1 MKRAKFLTIP
11 IFFTIEVVFLVFVIL
26 SSVSCVPSDNATIKE
41 QIETIKTYPFS
52 EPDPVPILT
61 RSSLWGR
68 GARLYPYFFFDKF
81 SKASVDKEWK
91 VIRMEN
97 PYISVSVLPE
107 VGGKVWGATEKSTG
121 NEFIYTNHVMKFR
134 EIALRGP
141 WTSGGI
147 EFNFGIVGHTPST
160 ATPVDYWV
168 RENPDGSVSCVVGA
182 MDLPSR
188 TRWSVT
194 INLPKDKAYFETQA
208 FWYNPSPFHQS
219 YYAWMNAAVKVTE
232 DLQYIF
238 PGLHQIGHNYNVPL
252 RSWPMDEEGRDLSWY
267 KNNAFGSYKSYFT
280 VGEYENF
287 FGGYWHDSQFGFGH
301 WALYDDVPGQKM
313 WIWGLSRQGMIWED
327 LLTDT
332 DGQYSEPQAGRYLNQ
347 SDHSLFLPFTAD
359 KWTEIWFP
367 YKDIGPMV
375 KASPLGVLNVE
386 QGKDSVKIGLFPL
399 QRIDKP
405 IVVTYGGEEI
415 HREHLALDPAE
426 IYEKKVPLDFDEDM
440 MLEIKV
446 ANKLFYSSDPKA
458 NDLERPIR
466 FHSYDQ
472 ETGEGRYLLAK
483 RYEQERNY
491 YSALESYLLCLEKEP
506 LHTRALCRVAELFCR
521 RGEYETAK
529 FYAHR
534 ALLNEMYDPEAN
546 YVSGIV
552 SRRLGNYTDA
562 KETLGWAA
570 RSIAYRSSA
579 YSQMAEIYF
588 LEKNY
593 ELSWDY
599 IQRALKYNA
608 YNINA
613 MLLQAAI
620 SRLNSRPY
628 AAQEVLQKVL
638 EIDPLNHLARYE
650 LYLASPSQGNLQNFR
665 LMIRNELPNETYIE
679 LALHYFHLGL
689 NQQAIQLLEFISDY
703 PTSCYWLAFLLKEE
717 DPEKSRAYLDK
728 SQELSPFLVFPYRE
742 ESIPVFKWASQVN
755 SQDWRAKYYL
765 ALILWSKGR
774 VQEARMFFDL
784 GGNQPDFAPF
794 YISRGH
800 YYKSVDLA
808 QSQIDFEK
816 AVKIDPKSWKS
827 WLTLIDFYGEQ
838 GMPEKAL
845 DTALEATRLFPNDD
859 YLQVALARAFIGSER
874 NAEAADILEELEIL
888 PSEGA
893 SDVHSLF
900 VRCHVNLGLE
910 NIQEQNYEQA
920 LQHLEK
926 AKTYPESLGSGQ
938 PYEPDQRMQ
947 DYLIAYSYDKM
958 GNREKAEEIKKAIYD
973 YTLEHLSVQGP
984 NQYFSGMALIDLG
997 ERTQGRELMRKNRLS
1012 EDFLKKIRS
1021 IIR

>member
-1 MKRAKFLTIP
+1 MD
-11 IFFTIEVVFLVFVIL
+11 
-26 SSVSCVPSDNATIKE
+26 CVPSDKAS
-41 QIETIKTYPFS
+41 IEERLETLKTYPFS

-81 SKASVDKEWK
+81 SKTSVDKEWK

-107 VGGKVWGATEKSTG
+107 VGGKVWGATEISTG

-134 EIALRGP
+134 EISLRGP

-160 ATPVDYWV
+160 ATPVDYLI
-168 RENPDGSVSCVVGA
+168 RENPDGSASCVVGA

-194 INLPKDKAYFETQA
+194 IHLPKDKAYFETQA

-219 YYAWMNAAVKVTE
+219 YYSWMNAAVKATE

-238 PGLHQIGHNYNVPL
+238 PGLHHIGHDYNVPL
-252 RSWPMDEEGRDLSWY
+252 RSWPVDEEGRDLSWY
-267 KNNAFGSYKSYFT
+267 RNNAFGSYKSYFT

-301 WALYDDVPGQKM
+301 WALYDDVPGQKI
-313 WIWGLSRQGMIWED
+313 WIWGLSQQGMIWED
-327 LLTDT
+327 LLTDA

-347 SDHSLFLPFTAD
+347 SDHSLFLPYTAD
-359 KWTEIWFP
+359 NWKEIWFP

-375 KASPLGVLNVE
+375 KASPLGVLNVKHA
-386 QGKDSVKIGLFPL
+386 QDSVKIGLFAL
-399 QRIDKP
+399 QRIDAP
-405 IVVTYGGEEI
+405 IVVNYGEEEI
-415 HREHLALDPAE
+415 FKETLALNPAE
-426 IYEKKVPLDFDEDM
+426 IYEKKVPLEIIENQT
-440 MLEIKV
+440 LEIKV
-446 ANKLFYSSDPKA
+446 AKRLFYSSDPKA

-466 FHSYDQ
+466 FHSYDT

-483 RYEQERNY
+483 RFEQERNY
-491 YSALESYLLCLEKEP
+491 YSALESYLLCLEREP
-506 LHTRALCRVAELFCR
+506 LHTRALCRVAELYCR

-546 YVSGIV
+546 YVSGII
-552 SRRLGNYTDA
+552 SRRLGNLTDA

-570 RSIAYRSSA
+570 RSLQYRSSA
-579 YSQMAEIYF
+579 YTQMAEIYF
-588 LEKNY
+588 LEKDY
-593 ELSWDY
+593 ELSWNY
-599 IQRALKYNA
+599 IQKALDYNA

-620 SRLNSRPY
+620 SRLNLRPY
-628 AAQEVLQKVL
+628 NAEEVLRKVL

-650 LYLASPSQGNLQNFR
+650 LYLASPSQSRLESFR
-665 LMIRNELPNETYIE
+665 KMIRNELPNETYIE
-679 LALHYFHLGL
+679 LALHYVNLEMI
-689 NQQAIQLLEFISDY
+689 QPAIQLFEFISDY
-703 PTSCYWLAFLLKEE
+703 PTSCYWMTYLLMDE
-717 DPEKSRAYLDK
+717 DPEKSRMYLDK
-728 SQELSPFLVFPYRE
+728 AQKLSPWLVFPYRE
-742 ESIPVFKWASQVN
+742 ESIPVFQWASRAN
-755 SQDWRAKYYL
+755 SQDWKAKYYL

-774 VQEARMFFDL
+774 VQEAREFFHAC
-784 GGNQPDFAPF
+784 GRQSDFAPF
-794 YISRGH
+794 YLARGH
-800 YYKSVDLA
+800 FYKNVDLQ
-808 QSQIDFEK
+808 QSQVDFEQ
-816 AVKIDPKSWKS
+816 AVKIDPKSWKT
-827 WLTLIDFYGEQ
+827 WHTLVDFCSEQ
-838 GMPEKAL
+838 AMPEKAL
-845 DTALEATRLFPNDD
+845 EAALESTRLFPKEDVLKVD
-859 YLQVALARAFIGSER
+859 LARAYIGNGR
-874 NAEAADILEELEIL
+874 NAEAADILEELKIL

-900 VRCHVNLGLE
+900 IRCHVNLGLE
-910 NIQEQNYEQA
+910 NIQERNYERA

-926 AKTYPESLGSGQ
+926 AKTYPENLGSGR

-947 DYLIAYSYDKM
+947 DYLIAYSYNKL
-958 GNREKAEEIKKAIYD
+958 GNKEKAEEIKKAIYD
-973 YTLEHLSVQGP
+973 YTLEHISTQGE
-984 NQYFSGMALIDLG
+984 NQYFGGMALIDLG
-997 ERTQGRELMRKNRLS
+997 ERTQGRKLMRKNRLP
-1012 EDFLKKIRS
+1012 EDFLQKIRS
-1021 IIR
+1021 TIR

>member
-1 MKRAKFLTIP
+1 MD
-11 IFFTIEVVFLVFVIL
+11 
-26 SSVSCVPSDNATIKE
+26 CVPSDKAS
-41 QIETIKTYPFS
+41 IEERLETLKTYPFS

-81 SKASVDKEWK
+81 SKTSVDKEWK

-107 VGGKVWGATEKSTG
+107 VGGKVWGATEISTG

-134 EIALRGP
+134 EISLRGP

-160 ATPVDYWV
+160 ATPVDYLI
-168 RENPDGSVSCVVGA
+168 RENPDGSASCVVGA

-194 INLPKDKAYFETQA
+194 IHLPKDKAYFETQA

-219 YYAWMNAAVKVTE
+219 YYSWMNAAVKATE

-238 PGLHQIGHNYNVPL
+238 PGLHHIGHDYNVPL
-252 RSWPMDEEGRDLSWY
+252 RSWPVDEEGRDLSWY
-267 KNNAFGSYKSYFT
+267 RNNAFGSYKSYFT

-301 WALYDDVPGQKM
+301 WALYDDVPGQKI
-313 WIWGLSRQGMIWED
+313 WIWGLSQQGMIWED
-327 LLTDT
+327 LLTDA

-347 SDHSLFLPFTAD
+347 SDHSLFLPYTAD
-359 KWTEIWFP
+359 NWKEIWFP

-375 KASPLGVLNVE
+375 KASPLGVLNVKHA
-386 QGKDSVKIGLFPL
+386 QDSVKIGLFAL
-399 QRIDKP
+399 QRIDAP
-405 IVVTYGGEEI
+405 IVVNYGEEEI
-415 HREHLALDPAE
+415 FKETLALNPAE
-426 IYEKKVPLDFDEDM
+426 IYEKKVPLEIIENQT
-440 MLEIKV
+440 LEIKV
-446 ANKLFYSSDPKA
+446 AKRLFYSSDPKA

-466 FHSYDQ
+466 FHSYDT

-483 RYEQERNY
+483 RFEQERNY
-491 YSALESYLLCLEKEP
+491 YSALESYLLCLEREP
-506 LHTRALCRVAELFCR
+506 LHTRALCRVAELYCR

-546 YVSGIV
+546 YVSGII
-552 SRRLGNYTDA
+552 SRRLGNLTDA

-570 RSIAYRSSA
+570 RSLQYRSSA
-579 YSQMAEIYF
+579 YTQMAEIYF
-588 LEKNY
+588 LEKDY
-593 ELSWDY
+593 ELSWNY
-599 IQRALKYNA
+599 IQKALDYNA

-620 SRLNSRPY
+620 SRLNLRPY
-628 AAQEVLQKVL
+628 NAEEVLRKVL

-650 LYLASPSQGNLQNFR
+650 LYLASPSQSRLESFR
-665 LMIRNELPNETYIE
+665 KMIRNELPNETYIE
-679 LALHYFHLGL
+679 LALHYVNLEMI
-689 NQQAIQLLEFISDY
+689 QPAIQLFEFISDY
-703 PTSCYWLAFLLKEE
+703 PTSCYWMTYLLMDE
-717 DPEKSRAYLDK
+717 DPEKSRMYLDK
-728 SQELSPFLVFPYRE
+728 AQKLSPWLVFPYRE
-742 ESIPVFKWASQVN
+742 ESIPVFQWASRAN
-755 SQDWRAKYYL
+755 SQDWKAKYYL

-774 VQEARMFFDL
+774 VQEAREFFHAC
-784 GGNQPDFAPF
+784 GRQSDFAPF
-794 YISRGH
+794 YLARGH
-800 YYKSVDLA
+800 FYKNVDLQ
-808 QSQIDFEK
+808 QSQVDFEQ
-816 AVKIDPKSWKS
+816 AVKIDPKSWKT
-827 WLTLIDFYGEQ
+827 WHTLVDFCSEQ
-838 GMPEKAL
+838 AMPEKAL
-845 DTALEATRLFPNDD
+845 EAALESTRLFPKEDVLKVD
-859 YLQVALARAFIGSER
+859 LARAYIGNGR
-874 NAEAADILEELEIL
+874 NAEAADILEELKIL

-900 VRCHVNLGLE
+900 IRCHVNLGLE
-910 NIQEQNYEQA
+910 NIQERNYERA

-926 AKTYPESLGSGQ
+926 AKTYPENLGSGR

-947 DYLIAYSYDKM
+947 DYLIAYSYERM
-958 GNREKAEEIKKAIYD
+958 GNKEKAEEIKKAIYD
-973 YTLEHLSVQGP
+973 YTLEHMSTQGE
-984 NQYFSGMALIDLG
+984 NQYFGGMALMDLG
-997 ERTQGRELMRKNRLS
+997 ERRQGRELMRKNRLP
-1012 EDFLKKIRS
+1012 EDFLQKIRS
-1021 IIR
+1021 TLR

>member
-1 MKRAKFLTIP
+1 MD
-11 IFFTIEVVFLVFVIL
+11 
-26 SSVSCVPSDNATIKE
+26 CVPSDKAS
-41 QIETIKTYPFS
+41 IEERMETVKTYPFS

-81 SKASVDKEWK
+81 SKTSVDKEWK

-160 ATPVDYWV
+160 ATPVDYLI

-194 INLPKDKAYFETQA
+194 IHLPKDKAYFETQA
-208 FWYNPSPFHQS
+208 FWYNPSPYHQS
-219 YYAWMNAAVKVTE
+219 YYAWMNAAVKATE

-238 PGLHQIGHNYNVPL
+238 PGLHHIGHNYNVPL
-252 RSWPMDEEGRDLSWY
+252 RSWPVDEEGRDLSWY
-267 KNNAFGSYKSYFT
+267 RNNAFGSYKSYFT

-301 WALYDDVPGQKM
+301 WALYDDVPGHKI

-327 LLTDT
+327 LLTDA

-359 KWTEIWFP
+359 NWKEIWFP

-386 QGKDSVKIGLFPL
+386 QGQDSVKIGLFPL
-399 QRIDKP
+399 EKIDKP
-405 IVVTYGGEEI
+405 IVVTYGGQEI
-415 HREHLALDPAE
+415 FREPLSLDPAE
-426 IYEKKVPLDFDEDM
+426 IYKKKVPLDNVEDQT
-440 MLEIKV
+440 LEIKI
-446 ANKLFYSSDPKA
+446 ANRLFYSSDPEA

-466 FHSYDQ
+466 FHSFDQ

-483 RYEQERNY
+483 RFEQERNY

-506 LHTRALCRVAELFCR
+506 LHTRALCRIAELYCR

-529 FYAHR
+529 FFAHR

-546 YVSGIV
+546 YVCGII
-552 SRRLGNYTDA
+552 SRQLGNLTDA

-570 RSIAYRSSA
+570 RSLEYRSSA
-579 YSQMAEIYF
+579 YTQMAEIYF
-588 LEKNY
+588 LEKDY
-593 ELSWDY
+593 ELSWNY
-599 IQRALKYNA
+599 LQKALDYNA

-613 MLLQAAI
+613 MLLESAI

-628 AAQEVLQKVL
+628 NAQEVLRKIL

-650 LYLASPSQGNLQNFR
+650 LYLASPSQSNLESFR
-665 LMIRNELPNETYIE
+665 KMIRNELPNETFIE
-679 LALHYFHLGL
+679 LALHYVNLGMI
-689 NQQAIQLLEFISDY
+689 QQAVQLFEFIQDY
-703 PTSCYWLAFLLKEE
+703 PTSCYWLSYLFREE
-717 DPEKSRAYLDK
+717 DSEKSRMYLNK
-728 SQELSPFLVFPYRE
+728 TQELSPWLVFPYRE
-742 ESIPVFKWASQVN
+742 ESIPVFQWASRAN
-755 SQDWRAKYYL
+755 SQDWKAKYYL

-774 VQEARMFFDL
+774 VQEAREFFDACAR
-784 GGNQPDFAPF
+784 PDFAPF
-794 YISRGH
+794 YIARGH
-800 YYKSVDLA
+800 FYKSVDL
-808 QSQIDFEK
+808 QKSQIDFEQ
-816 AVKIDPKSWKS
+816 AVKIGPESWKT
-827 WLTLIDFYGEQ
+827 WHTLIDFCSEQ
-838 GMPEKAL
+838 AMPEKAL
-845 DTALEATRLFPNDD
+845 ETALQATSRHPEED
-859 YLQVALARAFIGSER
+859 YLQVDLARAFIGNER
-874 NAEAADILEELEIL
+874 NTEAADILDNLEIL
-888 PSEGA
+888 PYEGA
-893 SDVHSLF
+893 SDVHRLF

-910 NIQEQNYEQA
+910 NIQERNYEQA
-920 LQHLEK
+920 IQHLEK
-926 AKTYPESLGSGQ
+926 AKTYPENLGSGQ
-938 PYEPDQRMQ
+938 PYESDQRMQ
-947 DYLIAYSYDKM
+947 DYLIAYSYNKL
-958 GNREKAEEIKKAIYD
+958 GNKEKAEEIKKAIYD
-973 YTLEHLSVQGP
+973 YTLEHMSTQGE
-984 NQYFSGMALIDLG
+984 NQYFGGMALVDLG
-997 ERTQGRELMRKNRLS
+997 ERTQGRELMRKNRLP
-1012 EDFLKKIRS
+1012 EDFLQKIRS
-1021 IIR
+1021 TIR

>member
-1 MKRAKFLTIP
+1 MNRVFFLISITI
-11 IFFTIEVVFLVFVIL
+11 ISL
-26 SSVSCVPSDNATIKE
+26 SAMDCVPSDKATIE
-41 QIETIKTYPFS
+41 ERIETIKTYPFS

-81 SKASVDKEWK
+81 SKTSIDKEWK

-134 EIALRGP
+134 EISLRGP

-160 ATPVDYWV
+160 ATPVDYLM
-168 RENPDGSVSCVVGA
+168 RENPDGSASCVVGA

-194 INLPKDKAYFETQA
+194 IHLPKDKAYFETQA

-219 YYAWMNAAVKVTE
+219 YYSWMNAAVKATE

-252 RSWPMDEEGRDLSWY
+252 RSWPVDEEGRDLSWY
-267 KNNAFGSYKSYFT
+267 RNNAFGSYKSYFT

-301 WALYDDVPGQKM
+301 WALYDDVPGQKI
-313 WIWGLSRQGMIWED
+313 WIWGLSQQGMIWED
-327 LLTDT
+327 LLTDG

-347 SDHSLFLPFTAD
+347 SDHSLFLPYTAD
-359 KWTEIWFP
+359 NWKEIWFP

-375 KASPLGVLNVE
+375 KASPLGVLNV
-386 QGKDSVKIGLFPL
+386 QHAQDSVKVGLFAL
-399 QRIDKP
+399 QRIDAP
-405 IVVTYGGEEI
+405 IVVNYGEEEI
-415 HREHLALDPAE
+415 FRETLALNPAE
-426 IYEKKVPLDFDEDM
+426 IYEKNIPLEIIENHT
-440 MLEIKV
+440 LEIKV
-446 ANKLFYSSDPKA
+446 AKRLFYSSDPKA

-466 FHSYDQ
+466 FHSYDT

-483 RYEQERNY
+483 RFEQERNY
-491 YSALESYLLCLEKEP
+491 YSALESYLFCLEKEP
-506 LHTRALCRVAELFCR
+506 LHTRALCRVAELYCR

-546 YVSGIV
+546 YVSGII
-552 SRRLGNYTDA
+552 SRRLGNLTDA

-570 RSIAYRSSA
+570 RSLQYRSSA
-579 YSQMAEIYF
+579 YAQMAEIYF
-588 LEKNY
+588 LEKDY
-593 ELSWDY
+593 ELSWNY
-599 IQRALKYNA
+599 IQKALDYNA

-628 AAQEVLQKVL
+628 NAEEVLRKVL

-650 LYLASPSQGNLQNFR
+650 LYLASPSQSRLESFR
-665 LMIRNELPNETYIE
+665 KMIRNELPNETYIE
-679 LALHYFHLGL
+679 LALHYVNLEMI
-689 NQQAIQLLEFISDY
+689 QQAIQLLEFIPDY
-703 PTSCYWLAFLLKEE
+703 PTSCYWLSYLLMEE
-717 DPEKSRAYLDK
+717 DSEKSRMYLEK
-728 SQELSPFLVFPYRE
+728 AQKLSPWLVFPYRE
-742 ESIPVFKWASQVN
+742 ESIPVFRWASQSN
-755 SQDWRAKYYL
+755 SQDWKAKYYL

-774 VQEARMFFDL
+774 VPEAREYFDAC
-784 GGNQPDFAPF
+784 NSHPDFAPF
-794 YISRGH
+794 YLARGH
-800 YYKSVDLA
+800 FYKNVDLQ
-808 QSQIDFEK
+808 QSQVDFER
-816 AVKIDPKSWKS
+816 AVKINPETWKT
-827 WLTLIDFYGEQ
+827 WHTLIDFYGEQ
-838 GMPEKAL
+838 NMPEK
-845 DTALEATRLFPNDD
+845 TLETVLQATNRHPEED
-859 YLQVALARAFIGSER
+859 YLKVDLARAYIGNEQ
-874 NAEAADILEELEIL
+874 NAEASFILEDLKIL

-893 SDVHSLF
+893 SDVHNLF
-900 VRCHVNLGLE
+900 IRCHVNLGLE
-910 NIQEQNYEQA
+910 NIQKKNYKQA
-920 LQHLEK
+920 ILHLEK
-926 AKTYPESLGSGQ
+926 AKTYPENLGSGR

-973 YTLEHLSVQGP
+973 YTLEHMSTQGE
-984 NQYFSGMALIDLG
+984 NQYFGGMALIDLG
-997 ERTQGRELMRKNRLS
+997 DRRQGRELMRKNRLP
-1012 EDFLKKIRS
+1012 EDFLQKIRS
-1021 IIR
+1021 TIR